1 MISSRPGWLL
11 YFRRQD
17 MILTTGQ
24 PFWLVERGLV
34 RYPTLTENTE
44 CDAVVI
50 GGGISGAMLGY
61 YLTQAG
67 LRVVVLEQRY
77 VGAGSTS
84 ASTAML
90 QYELDE
96 NLVDLRKKV
105 GVARANEAYLAN
117 LYGVHGVARLCQQEL
132 PAVCGFSYCHSLYL
146 ASRSSDAS
154 TVEEEGDARRG
165 IGIETEFVAEAAL
178 LRRFGVKSA
187 AALYSADTGQV
198 NPYELTHTLLQQAEV
213 GGLRVYEQTQALR
226 YDVHP
231 DGQGVTLHTANGATV
246 QAGHV
251 VVCTGFAAAD
261 LVPQDIVNLHSTYV
275 VLSRPGQADALPIG
289 DAQLWE
295 TARPYLYTRRTPDG
309 RIMVGGRDEVIKQP
323 TFQNA
328 LLETKADKLEKQF
341 QELFDQPI
349 RFTRDFVWAGVYGET
364 DDSLPY
370 IGQHPDFPRAWFAL
384 GYGGNGTTY
393 SLLAAE
399 IIRDALTGKQHRYA
413 NTFGFDRIGK

>member
-1 MISSRPGWLL
+1 
-11 YFRRQD
+11 

-24 PFWLVERGLV
+24 PFWITERGLV
-34 RYPTLTENTE
+34 RYPVLTEDVT
-44 CDAVVI
+44 CDVVI
-50 GGGISGAMLGY
+50 VGGGISGAMLGY
-61 YLTQAG
+61 YLTRAG
-67 LRVVVLEQRY
+67 LRAVVLEQRY

-117 LYGVHGVARLCQQEL
+117 LYGVHGVAHLCQHEL
-132 PAVCGFSYCHSLYL
+132 PTDCGLRYCHSLYL
-146 ASRSSDAS
+146 ASRPTDAAA
-154 TVEEEGDARRG
+154 VEEEGDARRG
-165 IGIETEFVAEAAL
+165 IGISNEFLPEAEL
-178 LRRFGVKSA
+178 LRRFQLKSP
-187 AALYSADTGQV
+187 AALYSADTAEV
-198 NPYELTHTLLQQAEV
+198 NPYELTHTLLQQAQLA
-213 GGLRVYEQTQALR
+213 GLRVFERTEALR
-226 YDVHP
+226 YEVNS
-231 DGQGVTLHTANGATV
+231 GGKSVTLHTAGGHKV
-246 QAGHV
+246 RAGHV

-261 LVPQDIVNLHSTYV
+261 LVPRDIVNLHSTYV
-275 VLSRPGQADALPIG
+275 VLSRPGQADALPTG

-295 TARPYLYTRRTPDG
+295 TARPYIYTRRTPDG
-309 RIMVGGRDEVIKQP
+309 RIMIGGRDEVIKQS

-328 LLETKADKLEKQF
+328 LLENKADKLEKQF

-349 RFTRDFVWAGVYGET
+349 AFTRDFVWAGVYGET

-370 IGQHPDFPRAWFAL
+370 IGQHPDFPQVWFAL

-399 IIRDALTGKQHRYA
+399 IIRDALTGRQHRYA
-413 NTFGFDRIGK
+413 STFGFER